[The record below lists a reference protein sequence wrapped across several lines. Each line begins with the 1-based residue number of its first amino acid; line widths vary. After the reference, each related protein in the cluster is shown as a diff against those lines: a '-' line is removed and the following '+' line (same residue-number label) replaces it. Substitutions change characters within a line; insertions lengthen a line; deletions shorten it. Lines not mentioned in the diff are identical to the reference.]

1 MWWFTD
7 LSTLIGMQLPTPST
21 WLSALAG
28 SAAQPQASPLA
39 AMVPAAWRL
48 RFSDDLEPGF
58 AGYHARHSL
67 PLARFALVLAL
78 LLYALFGVLDLYADP
93 GAAGWIWM
101 IRYAIFCPAALS
113 VLALTFTRYVEP
125 LMQPLLSAVATVAG
139 LGIVAMIAIASPA
152 VGHLYYAGLLLVV
165 PWAYT
170 VLQLRFSYA
179 TKACLAIMTGYE
191 TVAIWLKPTPPEI
204 LLNNNFFFLSA
215 VIIGMVAGYAR
226 ERGFRTDFLQRRVI
240 EAQRAELAAH
250 NAQLGSALDASV
262 AELRRQ
268 AAELQASRTRIV
280 AAADTERRRIERNL
294 HDGAQQ
300 RLAALAIKLSLA
312 SELAERDPGQARDLL
327 AELRADVR
335 ETSDELRCLAH
346 GIYPPLLAEKGLAT
360 ALPAAARRSALPVTV
375 QAVPPGRY
383 PAETEATVYF
393 CCLEAI
399 QNAAKHAGDG
409 ATQTL
414 RVAEEGG
421 ALIFEAIDD
430 GQGFDAR
437 GRGLGAGFVNMD
449 DRLRAL
455 RGSLRVDS
463 APGRG
468 TRVTGILPAQPAAG
482 PSRDMEVVTL
492 AEQPGQDDVQGIH
505 RLGPVAAPV
514 VLQDDRSGAGVVHDV
529 ADDAP
534 DPGPRPVTRVNR
546 PVHRHHPHLLT
557 LAHDEGRP
565 GAVRGAE

>member
-7 LSTLIGMQLPTPST
+7 LSTLIGMQLPTPS
-21 WLSALAG
+21 ALAQSVAKPKG
-28 SAAQPQASPLA
+28 SPLA
-39 AMVPAAWRL
+39 AKFPAVGRL
-48 RFSDDLEPGF
+48 RFTGDLEPGF
-58 AGYHARHSL
+58 AAYHARQSL

-93 GAAGWIWM
+93 GVAGWIWM

-113 VLALTFTRYVEP
+113 ALALTFTRHFEHF
-125 LMQPLLSAVATVAG
+125 MQPLLAAVAAVAG
-139 LGIVAMIAIASPA
+139 LGIVAMIAIAAPA
-152 VGHLYYAGLLLVV
+152 VGHVYYAGLLLVV
-165 PWAYT
+165 PWAYA

-191 TVAIWLKPTPPEI
+191 TVAIGLKTTPPEI

-226 ERGFRTDFLQRRVI
+226 ERGLRTDFLQRRVI
-240 EAQRAELAAH
+240 EAQRAELAAR

-262 AELRRQ
+262 AQLRRQ
-268 AAELQASRTRIV
+268 AAELRASRTRIV
-280 AAADTERRRIERNL
+280 AAADSERRRIERNL

-312 SELAERDPGQARDLL
+312 SELAEHDTGQARELL

-346 GIYPPLLAEKGLAT
+346 GIYPPLLAEKGLAA
-360 ALPAAARRSALPVTV
+360 ALAAAAGRSVLPIMV

-399 QNAAKHAGDG
+399 QNAGKHAGDG
-409 ATQTL
+409 ASLTL
-414 RVAEEGG
+414 RVGEEGET
-421 ALIFEAIDD
+421 LVFEVTDD
-430 GQGFDAR
+430 GQGFDAH

-468 TRVTGILPAQPAAG
+468 TRVTGTLPVQPDAG
-482 PSRDMEVVTL
+482 PSRDVEVVAL
-492 AEQPGQDDVQGIH
+492 IEQPGQDDAQGLH
-505 RLGPVAAPV
+505 RLGPVAAPIV
-514 VLQDDRSGAGVVHDV
+514 FQDDRSGPGVVHDV

-546 PVHRHHPHLLT
+546 PVHRHHLHLLT
-557 LAHDEGRP
+557 LPEDG
-565 GAVRGAE
+565 G